1 MIVISCNRQRKLE
14 RIAQLD
20 SEVAQL
26 KEEQEGLARLREQLR
41 QEAGELRRQ
50 IQVHRDTGCLGLED
64 TLTLH

>member
-1 MIVISCNRQRKLE
+1 MFCCRQRKLE

-41 QEAGELRRQ
+41 REAGELRKQ
-50 IQVHRDTGCLGLED
+50 IQVHRDTGCPGLED
-64 TLTLH
+64 TFTLSH

>member
-1 MIVISCNRQRKLE
+1 M
-14 RIAQLD
+14 
-20 SEVAQL
+20 AQL

-64 TLTLH
+64 TFTLH